1 MSIAELFAFLGRH
14 PLQSLLLSGIT
25 AALIV
30 TEIRR
35 LASGF
40 KRVGPAQVTA
50 LMNREDAVVIDIRPA
65 AEFKAGHIP
74 NSRHIPAAQLAADH
88 KQLAHAKALPVV
100 LVCKTGQTA
109 AAAAKPLLQAGF
121 EKVHVLEGGITAWQQ
136 ADLPLAKAR

>member
-1 MSIAELFAFLGRH
+1 MSITELFAFLGRH
-14 PLQSLLLSGIT
+14 PLPSLMLAGVT

-30 TEIRR
+30 TEVRR
-35 LASGF
+35 LTSGF
-40 KRVGPAQVTA
+40 RRVGPAQVTA
-50 LMNREDAVVIDIRPA
+50 LMNRDDALVIDIRPA

-74 NSRHIPAAQLAADH
+74 NSRHIPAAQLAPEH
-88 KQLAHAKALPVV
+88 KQLAAAKALPVI

-109 AAAAKPLLQAGF
+109 AGATKALLQAGF